1 MKYSD
6 RERIEKMIAA
16 AEKLLCY
23 LRDKHIT
30 TDDIC
35 NDYAVQWTVTTP
47 LYHIG
52 EQVYQL
58 SDACKLRYP
67 EVPWSRIAGLR
78 HRLIHDYDG
87 TNWVI
92 IADTVMKDVPA
103 F

>member
-52 EQVYQL
+52 EQFINCQMHVSSAILKCPGQEL
-58 SDACKLRYP
+58 PD
-67 EVPWSRIAGLR
+67 
-78 HRLIHDYDG
+78 
-87 TNWVI
+87 
-92 IADTVMKDVPA
+92 
-103 F
+103 